1 MMDKVKKEEK
11 EFPQK
16 LLVEG
21 NTDKHVV
28 LALCAHYNVTQN
40 FNVKDC
46 DGIDNLLQRFS
57 IMLTNPS
64 NVKTIGVIVDAD
76 NDMKARLGQIRSI
89 VKPHGYDIPDELQHS
104 GLICSS
110 SYPDYPKLGLW
121 LMPDNIHL
129 GMVEDFALSMAS
141 TDDALLMEAE
151 DELQRIEES
160 GNNRYSLIHHSKA
173 KIHTYLAWQE
183 EPGCPI
189 GMSITKHVLDPN
201 HPIAQ
206 GFVQNWLVPLFQ

>member
-1 MMDKVKKEEK
+1 MSKAKTQDY
-11 EFPQK
+11 PQK

-21 NTDKHVV
+21 KTDQHVV
-28 LALCAHYNVTQN
+28 LALCEHYHVAEN
-40 FNVKDC
+40 FNVDDSK
-46 DGIDNLLQRFS
+46 GIGNLLERLS
-57 IMLTNPS
+57 MMLTNPT
-64 NVKTIGVIVDAD
+64 NLKTIGIVIDAD
-76 NDMKARLGQIRSI
+76 NDIKARLDQIKSI
-89 VKPHGYDIPDELQHS
+89 LEPYGYDVPDELQRS
-104 GLICSS
+104 GLICFSS
-110 SYPDYPKLGLW
+110 DSDYPKLGLW

-141 TDDALLMEAE
+141 ADDALLMEAE

>member
-1 MMDKVKKEEK
+1 MDKMQD
-11 EFPQK
+11 FPQK

-21 NTDKHVV
+21 KTDKHIVW
-28 LALCAHYNVTQN
+28 ALCEHYHVAEN
-40 FNVKDC
+40 FNVRDC
-46 DGIDNLLQRFS
+46 DGIDNLLQVLS

-64 NVKTIGVIVDAD
+64 NVNTIGIIVDAD
-76 NDMKARLGQIRSI
+76 NDMKARLDQIRSI
-89 VKPHGYDIPDELQHS
+89 VEPYGYDIPDELKHS
-104 GLICSS
+104 GLICSAS
-110 SYPDYPKLGLW
+110 DLDYPKLGLW

-129 GMVEDFALSMAS
+129 GMVEDFALSMVS

-189 GMSITKHVLDPN
+189 GLSITKHVLDPN

>member
-1 MMDKVKKEEK
+1 MIGMDKMQ

-21 NTDKHVV
+21 KTDQHIV
-28 LALCAHYNVTQN
+28 LALCVHYNVTKN

-46 DGIDNLLQRFS
+46 DGIDNLLQELD

-64 NVKTIGVIVDAD
+64 NVKTIGIIVDAD
-76 NDMKARLGQIRSI
+76 NDMSARLNQIRSI
-89 VKPHGYDIPDELQHS
+89 VKPYGYDIPNKLQHS
-104 GLICSS
+104 GLICFSS
-110 SYPDYPKLGLW
+110 DSDYPKLGLW

-160 GNNRYSLIHHSKA
+160 GNNRYSLTHHSKA

-189 GMSITKHVLDPN
+189 GLSITKHVLDPN

>member
-1 MMDKVKKEEK
+1 MMGMDKMQ

-21 NTDKHVV
+21 KTDQHIV
-28 LALCAHYNVTQN
+28 LALCAHYNVTEN

-46 DGIDNLLQRFS
+46 DGISKLLPVLS
-57 IMLTNPS
+57 TMLTNPS
-64 NVKTIGVIVDAD
+64 NVKAIGVIVDAD
-76 NDMKARLGQIRSI
+76 NDMKARLEQIRSI
-89 VKPHGYDIPDELQHS
+89 VKPYGYDIPDELQHS
-104 GLICSS
+104 GLICSAS
-110 SYPDYPKLGLW
+110 DSDYPKLGLW
-121 LMPDNIHL
+121 LMPDNVHL
-129 GMVEDFALSMAS
+129 GMVEDFALSLTSA
-141 TDDALLMEAE
+141 DDALLMEAE

-160 GNNRYSLIHHSKA
+160 GNNLYPLLHHSKA

-189 GMSITKHVLDPN
+189 GLSITKRVLDPN

-206 GFVQNWLVPLFQ
+206 GFVQNWLMPLFQ